1 MKIQLVYIP
10 GGLCSKFFLFALSC
24 ILLTSCET
32 ITEIDLPEEKPQ
44 LVVNAVFNADSLV
57 KVDLSQSKSVN
68 SSTSSFNAVENA
80 SIEVFKNTASLGF
93 LNYKGKGQYFSKL
106 PLPNEPG
113 AIYSLKARASGFET
127 AEAAEVM
134 PAEPLI
140 RDLRLVPNSQNN
152 STYKSYKGS
161 FELHDT
167 PDENYYFLRVWLVDQ
182 NNSKSSIYIGLNNTL
197 GQFEPNG
204 MISRGV
210 YLFDDKSFNGKSV
223 TLNID
228 MAQGFYGNTNNKYR
242 IMIELVNTGKSYFTY
257 EYDVHKQSNGSSVFN
272 PEKSPIYN
280 NIKNGLGIFAPYN
293 SATLEFAVE

>member
-1 MKIQLVYIP
+1 MKIQPVYISR
-10 GGLCSKFFLFALSC
+10 GLYSTFFLFVFSC
-24 ILLTSCET
+24 ILFTSCET

-68 SSTSSFNAVENA
+68 SSTSTFKAVENA
-80 SIEVFKNTASLGF
+80 SIEVFKNSASLGF
-93 LNYKGKGQYFSKL
+93 LNYKGNGQYFSTV
-106 PLPNEPG
+106 PLPNDPG
-113 AIYSLKARASGFET
+113 AEYSLKVRASGFET

-140 RDLRLVPNSQNN
+140 GDLKLVPNSQNN
-152 STYKSYKGS
+152 STYKSYKS
-161 FELHDT
+161 TFALHDA
-167 PDENYYFLRVWLVDQ
+167 PNENYYCLRVWLVDK
-182 NNSKSSIYIGLNNTL
+182 NNSKSSIYVGLNNTL

-204 MISRGV
+204 MMSRGV
-210 YLFDDKSFNGKSV
+210 YLFDDKSFNGKTV

-228 MAQGFYGNTNNKYR
+228 MIQGVYVNTNNKYR
-242 IMIELVNTGKSYFTY
+242 IMIELVNTGKSFFTY
-257 EYDVHKQSNGSSVFN
+257 QYDVQKQSNGSSVFN

-293 SATLEFAVE
+293 SATLEFAIE